1 MSSVGGPTPRKFVS
15 ALLVI
20 VLLLSGCTPG
30 VSQTGDSEI
39 NASQQEP
46 ADILPGGYSGLGDS
60 RYLSYLENA
69 LYSDLIDGVSDQ
81 GYYIERVDATYVSQ
95 EYLDEISYNSQSNI
109 YFGYTLDEI
118 EGQFDKGGYVFTVN
132 EGGTTVVKNFEEYV
146 DVFGES
152 VEDLAVGGG
161 VILLCVTVSAA
172 TGGSAPAISMIF
184 ASAASAAAQG
194 AFAGGAVSG
203 LTAAF
208 AAGIETGDFE
218 EAVNA
223 GIAAAG
229 EGFKWGAIG
238 GALTGGVNEGV
249 GLRGAARNGLT
260 MNEAAQIQ
268 RESKMPL
275 DVIGA
280 LQSMDQY
287 QILKDAGLFVSDAP
301 IAGRTALIRH
311 IDLNQT
317 DELGT
322 TNLEKMKN
330 GMAPLDPDG
339 LPYELHH
346 VGQQNDG
353 TLAILTR
360 AEHRSKGNHTI
371 WHQFK
376 ESDVDHGFEWTK
388 ARREFWMTMADL
400 TENGA
405 I

>member
-46 ADILPGGYSGLGDS
+46 ADILPGGYSSLGDS

-194 AFAGGAVSG
+194 AFAGGVVSG

-400 TENGA
+400 TESGA